1 MALGAHRFS
10 LGWVAVVGALA
21 CSPAR
26 VAPADAPGDA
36 PAGVAIPPPPPESR
50 GPEPPIELH
59 PHPDIPPDDLGDVAA
74 DGGSVGCRELPAPP
88 NAPPAPR
95 MQSGP
100 PVTNYIPAEV
110 VMRPVR
116 TRARCMRACYQA
128 ALAHHPALAGR
139 VAVQFVVDTDGWVR
153 IARVNADETGDAA
166 FAACV
171 ARQLLGLRLP
181 EPGGPARVTVV
192 YPIVFTPEG
201 S

>member
-1 MALGAHRFS
+1 MDPRASRVS
-10 LGWVAVVGALA
+10 LAVLGALA

-26 VAPADAPGDA
+26 VAPGDAPG
-36 PAGVAIPPPPPESR
+36 GVQGTVAIPPPPPQSR

-59 PHPDIPPDDLGDVAA
+59 PHPDVPPDDLGDAA
-74 DGGSVGCRELPAPP
+74 PDADSIGCLDLPAPP
-88 NAPPAPR
+88 SAPASPR
-95 MQSGP
+95 IQSGP

-116 TRARCMRACYQA
+116 TRARCMRACYQV
-128 ALAHHPALAGR
+128 ALARRPALAGR

-153 IARVNADETGDAA
+153 VARVNADDTGDAP

-171 ARQLLGLRLP
+171 ARQLIGLRFP
-181 EPGGPARVTVV
+181 EPGGGARVTVV

-201 S
+201 K